1 MEFWSYIKNCKKVKE
16 IIDSF
21 YGELGLNK
29 NYNIKKNLRLKEAQ
43 LLSLDISKAKKELNW
58 EPRLSLDEC
67 IALTSNWY
75 INYISGESSE
85 GITEEQIEF
94 YENK

>member
-1 MEFWSYIKNCKKVKE
+1 MR
-16 IIDSF
+16 
-21 YGELGLNK
+21 LHK
-29 NYNIKKNLRLKEAQ
+29 NYNIKKNSRLKEAQ

-67 IALTSNWY
+67 IVLTSNWY
-75 INYISGESSE
+75 INYISGGSSE